1 MADLKG
7 DFSFPGLN
15 SIRKADYTLTHGVT
29 PSVALVELLPQEI
42 TNIHGTMLFSY
53 GNTTI
58 SLPGSKIISSTV
70 RKTGGGWVMVVK
82 IADRRW
88 KFSETGEIS
97 GVFNLRKEDESIDS
111 ATEKTP
117 QQIATLCFQAM
128 GEFSF
133 SISALPNLSRPEMI
147 LEHENPAQVLSGLC
161 DDLGCRVVLGTDNR
175 IRVERTGVG
184 AALPTAFIM
193 SPSFSADIPDIPDS
207 IKVVGGK
214 NRYQSRWTLEAVGE
228 DTDRSIK
235 PIDDLSYTPAKG
247 WNKTSSPNQPSV
259 LKEFGKKA
267 HQLAKKTVHR
277 WYRIT
282 ETTGGDGLTFRSQAL
297 PIETALI
304 DVYTDDNGEDRQ
316 QQAVVRGVYW
326 LRNSQ
331 TLIGAENSSKT
342 DFYDESFSINAKE
355 GIVQFNESLVKAS
368 QSNNDLDTES
378 AEMTLEV
385 AYSVQGILTKAWKR
399 AERESTIAAPA
410 RGTGPLIVKRDD
422 LVQTHKS
429 LYDGSGNFAGLDS
442 NFPQTEMN
450 DVITA
455 KLQEF
460 QVVKA
465 FTADYPGIV
474 NISPDGAIRQV
485 SWSVAQGVASVT
497 RAGLNTEVDASI
509 PRFRAAR
516 EREKLPETQKKA
528 KELDHRNKV
537 NIRRFRR

>member
-1 MADLKG
+1 MADPKG

-29 PSVALVELLPQEI
+29 PSIALVELLPQEI
-42 TNIHGTMLFSY
+42 TNILGTMIFSY
-53 GNTTI
+53 GGTGVAF
-58 SLPGSKIISSTV
+58 LGCKIISSTV

-111 ATEKTP
+111 TTEKTP

-128 GEFSF
+128 QEVSF

-147 LEHENPAQVLSGLC
+147 LENENPAQVLSGLC
-161 DDLGCRVVLGTDNR
+161 EDLGCRVVPGTDNR
-175 IRVERTGVG
+175 MRVEQTGIG

-193 SPSFSADIPDIPDS
+193 SPSFSVDIPDIPDS

-214 NRYQSRWTLEAVGE
+214 TRHQSRWTLEAVGE
-228 DTDRSIK
+228 DTDGSIK
-235 PIDDLSYTPAKG
+235 PIDDLSYTPASG
-247 WNKTSSPNQPSV
+247 WNKTSSSRQSTV

-267 HQLAKKTVHR
+267 HALAKKTVHR

-282 ETTGGDGLTFRSQAL
+282 ETIGGDGLTFRSQVL
-297 PIETALI
+297 PIETGLI
-304 DVYTDDNGEDRQ
+304 DVYTDDKQEDRQ

-326 LRNSQ
+326 LRPNTQIPLATNSV
-331 TLIGAENSSKT
+331 ST
-342 DFYDESFSINAKE
+342 DFYDDDFSINAKE
-355 GIVQFNESLVKAS
+355 GIVQFSETVVKAT
-368 QSNNDLDTES
+368 QNGDDIDTDP
-378 AEMTLEV
+378 AELTLEV
-385 AYSVQGILTKAWKR
+385 AYSVQGILTKLWKR
-399 AERESTIAAPA
+399 AEQESTISAPA
-410 RGTGPLIVKRDD
+410 RRTGPLIVKREDI
-422 LVQTHKS
+422 VQTHIS
-429 LYDGSGNFAGLDS
+429 LYDDSGNFTGLDS
-442 NFPQTEMN
+442 NLPQTEMN

-485 SWSVAQGVASVT
+485 SWSVTQGVGSTT
-497 RAGLNTEVDASI
+497 RAGLNVEVDVSI

-528 KELDHRNKV
+528 KELDHRDKV
-537 NIRRFRR
+537 NVRRFRR